1 MFYNVNMSTLNTDMM
16 GLRERRPEALKKQNG
31 NWTETTQ
38 RPHHVLT
45 YPTTVMY
52 VYSRS
57 PSESRRTSAAFE
69 DIDKTRRRFGQVS
82 SSREWRGEGLI
93 ALKNWE
99 ELEEVYGIPV
109 IVKFNL
115 SLFFSP
121 LAFIWCS
128 FYISIAH
135 PRGHLMF
142 GTGGG
147 LVAWN

>member
-16 GLRERRPEALKKQNG
+16 GPRERRPEVLKKQKR
-31 NWTETTQ
+31 NWTGTTP
-38 RPHHVLT
+38 RPYHVLS
-45 YPTTVMY
+45 YPTTIMY
-52 VYSRS
+52 VYRRC
-57 PSESRRTSAAFE
+57 PSESRRTSATE
-69 DIDKTRRRFGQVS
+69 DIDKTWRRFGKVS
-82 SSREWRGEGLI
+82 SRREWRGEGLI
-93 ALKNWE
+93 ALKNRE

-109 IVKFNL
+109 IVTFNL